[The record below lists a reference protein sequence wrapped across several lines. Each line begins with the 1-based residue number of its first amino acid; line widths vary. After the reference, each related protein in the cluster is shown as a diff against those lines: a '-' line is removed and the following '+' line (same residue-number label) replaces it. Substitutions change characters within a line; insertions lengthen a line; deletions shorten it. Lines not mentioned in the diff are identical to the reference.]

1 MGSVSSSQLDPIQLM
16 YINNIFPGAGIIASS
31 NSSFIVSSC
40 HMTHNQGGFIISST
54 DGMVT
59 LQHSVFEGNKAMMQ
73 GGVLTSFASVVTIGN
88 SVFMQNTANNMG
100 GAAVFQNPSRA
111 KIYNSTF
118 FSNQVINGEGG
129 ALASYGQSL
138 ELYNC
143 IVSQNSAGSI
153 GGGIYLSLEKT
164 QFKAVNVSLTG
175 NNAKLNGGAVAIH
188 SNYIDVA
195 IDGCRF
201 GNNSSGRG
209 HGSAL
214 SVASKSL
221 RIANSTFSEQ
231 YGTFLDYVDGSPSE
245 AVLYTYQSKVIFG
258 NVSYSTTEETFM
270 QEMIK
275 HCLIHIP
282 EDMNVTKKETKFASG
297 TCEHPLLH
305 IRDNH

>member
-1 MGSVSSSQLDPIQLM
+1 M
-16 YINNIFPGAGIIASS
+16 YINTLFPGAGIIATS
-31 NSSFIVSSC
+31 NSSLIVSSS

-54 DGMVT
+54 NGLVT
-59 LQHSVFEGNKAMMQ
+59 LMHSVFEGNKAMMQ
-73 GGVLTSFASVVTIGN
+73 GGVLTSFASVVTIDN
-88 SVFMQNTANNMG
+88 SVFMHNRANNMG

-118 FSNQVINGEGG
+118 FSNQAINGEGG

-143 IVSQNSAGSI
+143 IVSQNSAGSK

-201 GNNSSGRG
+201 ANNSPGRG

-214 SVASKSL
+214 SVASMFL
-221 RIANSTFSEQ
+221 RMANAMFSEHN
-231 YGTFLDYVDGSPSE
+231 GSFLDYVDRPPSE

-258 NVSYSTTEETFM
+258 NISYSTTERLFM
-270 QEMIK
+270 KEMK
-275 HCLIHIP
+275 RHGLIHIP
-282 EDMNVTKKETKFASG
+282 EDMNVTKKETDFASG
-297 TCEHPLLH
+297 TCEHPL
-305 IRDNH
+305 INIACIGDNH